1 MGVLKQFCD
10 HLDALVH
17 PSAQADPITKARHRA
32 FSAPRLLGSL
42 VALVAFPAFLALRGA
57 PSVTELLVFC
67 WLLAPILTSY
77 YLSRTGRYEKAHMAS
92 SLALAALVTTVAAK
106 TGGIQSI
113 AAIWLVVVPLEAALS
128 ASRRVV
134 VAALTVALAA
144 AGLLLFMDVAGMLPN
159 PEQGAGALAALG
171 VISAS
176 LYATGLALGAE
187 SLSRTDFSLFRSE
200 DERYRLLARNMSDAI
215 SRHGRNGAVLFV
227 SPAAERLFGASIAE
241 LNGFGLFNRVHIA
254 DRPAYMSALA
264 HAAAQSEACS
274 VEFRVRCDSGD
285 PAIPAHFIWIEMRC
299 RSLDGGAASASGND
313 TGDVVAVLRDV
324 TERKEREHE
333 REAAH
338 ADAERG
344 AAAKGRFL
352 AVMSHE
358 LRTPLNVIIGFS
370 DMLISEKAMALG
382 PDRRNEYARLINESG
397 HHLLAVVN
405 DILAMAKLETGE
417 FEIRPE
423 PLALAA
429 IVASSCDLLAL
440 KARDSGVQLAFNIEA
455 DLPPINADKRALK
468 QILINLLSNAIKFT
482 DRGGHVAVGAKRDGA
497 DVVIS
502 VEDDGIGIREADLL
516 RVGDPF
522 FQSADCRDRV
532 RDGTGLGLSIVKAL
546 VGLHGGELSITS
558 RIGAGTRV
566 VVRIP
571 LDYESATAAKSGS
584 LNKSTATVT
593 RLATPADAV
602 SEAPIPVKKRA

>member
-1 MGVLKQFCD
+1 VGVVKLFRD

-17 PSAQADPITKARHRA
+17 PSARADPITMARHRA

-67 WLLAPILTSY
+67 WLLAPILSSY
-77 YLSRTGRYEKAHMAS
+77 YLSRTGRYEKAHMLS

-106 TGGIQSI
+106 TGGIHSV

-144 AGLLLFMDVAGMLPN
+144 AGLLLFMDVADMLPN
-159 PEQGAGALAALG
+159 AEQGAGALAALA
-171 VISAS
+171 VVSAS

-187 SLSRTDFSLFRSE
+187 SLSRTDFSLFRAE

-227 SPAAERLFGASIAE
+227 SPAAERLFGASVAE
-241 LNGFGLFNRVHIA
+241 LCGFGLFNRVHIA

-264 HAAAQSEACS
+264 NVAAQGEACS

-285 PAIPAHFIWIEMRC
+285 PAVPAHFIWIEMRC
-299 RSLDGGAASASGND
+299 RSLDGGAVLASGN
-313 TGDVVAVLRDV
+313 GACAVVAVLRDV
-324 TERKEREHE
+324 TERKERESE

-338 ADAERG
+338 ADVERG

-358 LRTPLNVIIGFS
+358 LRTPLNAIIGFS
-370 DMLISEKAMALG
+370 DMLVSEKAMTLG
-382 PDRRNEYARLINESG
+382 PDRRHEYARLINESG
-397 HHLLAVVN
+397 YHLLAVVN

-417 FEIRPE
+417 FEVRPE
-423 PLALAA
+423 RFALAA

-440 KARDSGVQLAFNIEA
+440 KARDSGIQLAFNIEA
-455 DLPPINADKRALK
+455 DLPPINADKRAVK

-482 DRGGHVAVGAKRDGA
+482 DRGGHVTVAAKRDGA
-497 DVVIS
+497 DVVIA
-502 VEDDGIGIREADLL
+502 VEDDGIGIRDADLP

-522 FQSADCRDRV
+522 FQSADCRERG

-571 LDYESATAAKSGS
+571 LDCESAAAAKPGS
-584 LNKSTATVT
+584 VTKSIATVT
-593 RLATPADAV
+593 RLATPADVV
-602 SEAPIPVKKRA
+602 SEAPMPVKKRA

>member
-1 MGVLKQFCD
+1 MGVLKLFHDQ
-10 HLDALVH
+10 LDALVH
-17 PSAQADPITKARHRA
+17 PSAQSDPVTKARHRA

-77 YLSRTGRYEKAHMAS
+77 YLSRTGRYETAHMLS
-92 SLALAALVTTVAAK
+92 SLALATLVTTVAAK
-106 TGGIQSI
+106 TGGIHSV

-134 VAALTVALAA
+134 VAALAAALAA
-144 AGLLLFMDVAGMLPN
+144 AGLLLFLDVADLLPAQ
-159 PEQGAGALAALG
+159 EQGAGALAALG
-171 VISAS
+171 VVSAS

-200 DERYRLLARNMSDAI
+200 DERLRLLARSMSDAI
-215 SRHGRNGAVLFV
+215 GRHGRNGAVLYV
-227 SPAAERLFGASIAE
+227 SPAAERLIGASVTD
-241 LNGFGLFNRVHIA
+241 LHGFGLFNRVHIA

-264 HAAAQSEACS
+264 NAAAQGDACS
-274 VEFRVRCDSGD
+274 VEFRIRCDSDD
-285 PAIPAHFIWIEMRC
+285 PAVPAHFIWIEMRC
-299 RSLDGGAASASGND
+299 RAIGGTAGE
-313 TGDVVAVLRDV
+313 VVTVLRDV
-324 TERKEREHE
+324 TERKEREHA

-358 LRTPLNVIIGFS
+358 LRTPLNAIIGFS
-370 DMLISEKAMALG
+370 DMLINEKAMALV
-382 PDRRNEYARLINESG
+382 PERRQEYAGLINESG

-423 PLALAA
+423 PFALAA
-429 IVASSCDLLAL
+429 IVGSCCDLLAL
-440 KARDSGVQLAFNIEA
+440 KARDSGIQLAFNIEA
-455 DLPPINADKRALK
+455 DLPPVNADKRALK
-468 QILINLLSNAIKFT
+468 QVLINLLSNAIKFT
-482 DRGGHVAVGAKRDGA
+482 DRGGHVTVGARRNGA
-497 DVVIS
+497 DVIIA
-502 VEDDGIGIREADLL
+502 VEDDGIGIREADLP

-522 FQSADCRDRV
+522 FQSPDCRDRG

-546 VGLHGGELSITS
+546 VGLHGGELSIAS
-558 RIGAGTRV
+558 RIGAGTRI
-566 VVRIP
+566 VVRLP
-571 LDYESATAAKSGS
+571 LDCESAATAKAAPVVKPV
-584 LNKSTATVT
+584 ATVT

-602 SEAPIPVKKRA
+602 SEAPMPVKKRA